1 VQKGTFVAGIAF
13 RASKGPGRPRMG
25 PGGTARPTRPP
36 TNNLTTTGVV
46 NETGT
51 NGPLHPKVAPFDK
64 TQKIPSFVA
73 PKLTLQA
80 LTRSNSSSKDSKI
93 FWNFFS
99 KVHSTKRSP
108 KSHEPTI
115 SHNFR
120 PILVHTV
127 YRVYLKYVC

>member
-64 TQKIPSFVA
+64 T
-73 PKLTLQA
+73 PKNSKLCCAEINTSSANSLQ
-80 LTRSNSSSKDSKI
+80 LLFQR
-93 FWNFFS
+93 FENFLEFFFQ
-99 KVHSTKRSP
+99 ST
-108 KSHEPTI
+108 
-115 SHNFR
+115 
-120 PILVHTV
+120 
-127 YRVYLKYVC
+127 